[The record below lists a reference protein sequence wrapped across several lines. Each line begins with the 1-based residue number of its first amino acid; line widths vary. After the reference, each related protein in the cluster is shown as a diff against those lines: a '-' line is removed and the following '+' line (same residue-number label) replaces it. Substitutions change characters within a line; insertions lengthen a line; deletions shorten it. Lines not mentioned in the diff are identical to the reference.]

1 MAPKIISTI
10 SLVDRVIAMSGN
22 ERQSFCDARCTGGIA
37 AIMLLLSV
45 LAGHADYRI
54 GVDDVV
60 EIAVAGIPELKQRV
74 TVQVDGTIS
83 FPLIGSALVVGL
95 TTQELRS
102 KLQMA
107 LAAQTFRVRATDGR
121 ETTVIIEPKQVTA
134 TLVDFRPIFIDGD
147 VAKPG
152 QQSFRPLMT
161 VRQAVALAGGYE
173 LMRFRMN
180 SNPFLESSSLS
191 GEYETAWTEFVKEQ
205 AHIWRLRSELGDKA
219 ELNQKML
226 REAPVQRATVAEIV
240 TTESREL
247 ETRRTDLQREKT
259 FIQGEIKEINGQIS
273 ILTEQRDKETQG
285 EQADI
290 AELKKMNELY
300 AKGSLPSPRVVD
312 ARRAV
317 LLSATRRL
325 QTEAQLMQAQ
335 KLQRDLARQLERTDD
350 NRKMDLLRELQEAN
364 VKLASLSARLRSAE
378 EKLHYI
384 GIVKSQ
390 LSHGKGAKPDITVI
404 RKKDRGQE
412 RLQADEEFEL
422 SPGDVVDVAL
432 RDPLPELPAQ

>member
-1 MAPKIISTI
+1 MTRI
-10 SLVDRVIAMSGN
+10 
-22 ERQSFCDARCTGGIA
+22 ERRSFFNVWRTTCGLSAV
-37 AIMLLLSV
+37 MLLLSIV
-45 LAGHADYRI
+45 VGHAEYRLD
-54 GVDDVV
+54 VDDVV
-60 EIAVAGIPELKQRV
+60 EITVAGLPDLKQRV

-83 FPLIGSALVVGL
+83 FPVLGSVPVIGL

-102 KLQMA
+102 KIQMA
-107 LAAQTFRVRATDGR
+107 LAAKTFRARAADGK
-121 ETTVIIEPKQVTA
+121 ETTVIIEPDQVTA
-134 TLVDFRPIFIDGD
+134 ALVDFRPIFIDGD

-152 QQSFRPLMT
+152 QLPFRPLMT

-180 SNPFLESSSLS
+180 NNPFLESSDLRS
-191 GEYETAWTEFVKEQ
+191 EYETAWAEFIKEQ

-219 ELNQKML
+219 ELNQKAL
-226 REAPVQRATVAEIV
+226 RESPVQRPTVAEIV
-240 TTESREL
+240 TTEARQL
-247 ETRRTDLQREKT
+247 EMRRTDLQREKT
-259 FIQGEIKEINGQIS
+259 FIQDGITQINGQIS
-273 ILTEQRDKETQG
+273 ILTQQREKEAQG

-335 KLQRDLARQLERTDD
+335 KLQRDLARQLERIDD
-350 NRKMDLLRELQEAN
+350 IRKIDLLRELQDAN
-364 VKLASLSARLRSAE
+364 VRLASLSARLRNVQ
-378 EKLHYI
+378 EKLHYT

-390 LSHGKGAKPDITVI
+390 LARGKGAKPDITVI
-404 RKKDRGQE
+404 RRSDHGQQ
-412 RLQADEEFEL
+412 RITADEEFEL
-422 SPGDVVDVAL
+422 SPGDVIDVAL
-432 RDPLPELPAQ
+432 RDPLPEPPAQ